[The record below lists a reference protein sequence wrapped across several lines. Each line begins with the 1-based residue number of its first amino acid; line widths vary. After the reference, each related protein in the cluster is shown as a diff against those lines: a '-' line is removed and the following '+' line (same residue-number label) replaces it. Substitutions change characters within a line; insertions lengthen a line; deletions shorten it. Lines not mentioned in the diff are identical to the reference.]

1 MAEDVTSVPPP
12 PELRPAATR
21 RDRARQSSYRLRFG
35 ILYVVLAAIVG
46 AGVGAFVVLAT
57 RPAPP
62 EAAQWSSWEPTGSKL
77 ARVRQIADRIP
88 KAYKQPNGEQLTVTQ
103 ASQLAVP
110 SPDGSGD
117 TPVASIFVRPDASR
131 GLAEESDIDAYSGAD
146 AVAYGLCGLGSGDHC
161 AMTVDVSSERFMLL
175 SRQALELSLYT
186 FKYVTDVN
194 SVIVFLPPTPEGQ
207 SNGSVFL
214 RRGDVADELRRPISR
229 LLPAREPSLD
239 ALSDVELGNIVRLTR
254 PRTYAFEFNAAGDG
268 KPILILTPPTAVS

>member
-1 MAEDVTSVPPP
+1 VAEDVTSVPPP

-161 AMTVDVSSERFMLL
+161 AMSVDVSSERFMLL